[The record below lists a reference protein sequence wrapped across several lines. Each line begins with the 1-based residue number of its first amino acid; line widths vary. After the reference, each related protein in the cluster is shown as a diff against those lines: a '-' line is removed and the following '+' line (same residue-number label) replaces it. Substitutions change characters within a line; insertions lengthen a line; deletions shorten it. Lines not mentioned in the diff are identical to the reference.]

1 MNETTI
7 QNNYF
12 SPPEQTLKYLRNKT
26 LQMKKIIFGTLLLV
40 ALSIAAFAD
49 GSKADKKLLSD
60 LTMTLKN
67 STQVLHSS
75 IADYTKATFSFNGK
89 TTSVYYNQVDGELIG
104 FSIRIT
110 EGELPKA
117 ALETMKKKYSNW
129 TVVDAIIFI
138 DGNANVKYYA
148 QVKKDKKNLALQL
161 SANGHVNIY
170 QQMFTE

>member
-89 TTSVYYNQVDGELIG
+89 TTSVFYDQVDGELIG
-104 FSIRIT
+104 FSTRIT
-110 EGELPKA
+110 ESELPQA
-117 ALETMKKKYSNW
+117 ALETMKKKYSDW
-129 TVVDAIIFI
+129 TLVDAIMFI
-138 DGNANVKYYA
+138 DKDANVNFFT
-148 QVKKDKKNLALQL
+148 QVKKDETNLALRL
-161 SANGHVNIY
+161 SLNGHVSIY
-170 QQMFTE
+170 NRMPAE